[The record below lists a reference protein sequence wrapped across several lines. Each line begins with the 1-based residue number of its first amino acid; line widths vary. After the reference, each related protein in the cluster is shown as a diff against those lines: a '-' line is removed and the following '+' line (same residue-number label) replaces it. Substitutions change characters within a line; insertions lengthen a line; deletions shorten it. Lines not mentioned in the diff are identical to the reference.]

1 MTRTLPLLMVLAA
14 SLLAG
19 CASIP
24 STGADAGVYAVGAQ
38 LLAEGRARDAALT
51 FETAAS
57 TERGAKR
64 SELYLRAAEA
74 WRQDGDLTASARALS
89 AVDDRR
95 LAPASRP
102 RFDLLLA
109 DQRLR
114 EGRPDLALDRLT
126 GRAAALPEAQRL
138 LWHRTQAEALAKTG
152 QSFDAAGALS
162 RLQPL
167 LPRSEHAETRRQ
179 IEHLLASLDDASLI
193 QRSAALP
200 EGDPLYR
207 YAGSALI
214 KRGLDLP
221 RPFDRHADTGPG
233 QNGPVG
239 SEGYRSPRQLAVILP
254 LTGAL
259 ASAAESVR
267 DGILSAHFAQPA
279 ARPNIRFYDT
289 ASEPAQVAERYLQA
303 QRDGA
308 ERVIGPLGRE
318 EVAALLAM
326 PELGVPVLT
335 LNRDGQALPPGHASF
350 SLSPEEEADA
360 IAERLIRRNLL
371 RVVLIGDGSAVAG
384 RSLDA
389 FSARLAER
397 GGAIAASAVIDPTF
411 SNHST
416 ALNAV
421 FDATEGEHFDAIL
434 LAVQA
439 REARLLAP
447 QLAAIGMK
455 HRPLFATSQI
465 VLGSGDTRMDRE
477 LDGIEFP
484 DLAWPNRQVPGAP
497 QAGGAVSRLA
507 SARGV
512 RARLF
517 AFGIDAYRLSGYLDQ
532 LSANAGSTLDGATG
546 ELRLDAFGN
555 VLRQPAWSVFEGG
568 RIRPVVD
575 GGLSTELIRT
585 DAAH

>member
-1 MTRTLPLLMVLAA
+1 MTRTWPLLMVLAA

-24 STGADAGVYAVGAQ
+24 STGADAAVHAIGERM
-38 LLAEGRARDAALT
+38 LAEGRARDAALA
-51 FETAAS
+51 FENAAS
-57 TERGAKR
+57 AERGTRR

-74 WRQDGDLTASARALS
+74 WRQDGDLTASDRALS
-89 AVDDRR
+89 AVDVRR
-95 LAPASRP
+95 LAPASRA

-109 DQRLR
+109 DQQLR
-114 EGRPDLALDRLT
+114 RGQPDLALDRLT
-126 GRAAALPEAQRL
+126 GRAAALPEAQRP
-138 LWHRTQAEALAKTG
+138 LWHRSRAEALAKTG
-152 QSFDAAGALS
+152 QAFDAAGELS

-167 LPRSEHAETRRQ
+167 LPRAEQAENRRE
-179 IEHLLASLDDASLI
+179 IEHLLAGLDDASLI
-193 QRSAALP
+193 QRSADLP
-200 EGDPLYR
+200 AGDPLYR

-214 KRGLDLP
+214 KRGLELP
-221 RPFDRHADTGPG
+221 RPFDRDAG
-233 QNGPVG
+233 QSGQVAAGGFRPA
-239 SEGYRSPRQLAVILP
+239 RQLAVLLP

-267 DGILSAHFAQPA
+267 DGILSAHFAQDPP
-279 ARPNIRFYDT
+279 RPNVRFYDT
-289 ASEPAQVAERYLQA
+289 ASEPARVAGRYLEA

-308 ERVIGPLGRE
+308 ERVIGPLGRD

-326 PELGVPVLT
+326 PELPVPTLT
-335 LNRDGQALPPGHASF
+335 LNRDSQALPPGHASF

-371 RVVLIGDGSAVAG
+371 RIVVIGDGTAVAQ

-389 FSARLAER
+389 FAARLTER

-421 FDATEGEHFDAIL
+421 FDATGGEHFDAIL

-447 QLAAIGMK
+447 QLAAIGLK

-465 VLGSGDTRMDRE
+465 VLGSGDTRLDRE

-484 DLAWPNRQVPGAP
+484 DLAWPNRHVPGTP
-497 QAGGAVSRLA
+497 QADGAVSRLA

-532 LSANAGSTLDGATG
+532 LSANPGSTLNGATG

-575 GGLSTELIRT
+575 GGLTTESIRA